1 MDCYE
6 KQFGIQLLVAL
17 GCLNGVAIS
26 ALFHYRLLVLNGK
39 KLLRSRKH
47 IELAMIGILV
57 VVAHLYPN
65 ISFSPGVSAFVE
77 PWQTWAARRC
87 MPRHQ
92 ITHSDPPEMSTSSDS
107 ATIEHTWS
115 PQDLTKDNPEFQK
128 IPDDDYIKIYHENP
142 ELWPVEFFLIAY
154 RRSKT
159 DEAGRTETQVLVRK
173 SANGTSKYGVGTG
186 VPADPIMLANSG
198 QIYTMFPQMPDPM
211 PLPSTPPEELKKEI
225 ASRYSRM
232 IEAGRYPH
240 QDEYGRTFTHISTSN
255 VSNTIH
261 CVLFFGSYRPSPRS
275 KIWVR

>member
-39 KLLRSRKH
+39 KLHRSRKH

-92 ITHSDPPEMSTSSDS
+92 ITHSDPPEMSTSSGS

-128 IPDDDYIKIYHENP
+128 IPDDDYIKKI
-142 ELWPVEFFLIAY
+142 
-154 RRSKT
+154 S
-159 DEAGRTETQVLVRK
+159 RK
-173 SANGTSKYGVGTG
+173 
-186 VPADPIMLANSG
+186 
-198 QIYTMFPQMPDPM
+198 
-211 PLPSTPPEELKKEI
+211 
-225 ASRYSRM
+225 
-232 IEAGRYPH
+232 
-240 QDEYGRTFTHISTSN
+240 
-255 VSNTIH
+255 
-261 CVLFFGSYRPSPRS
+261 PR
-275 KIWVR
+275 VVAR